1 MKRETNGFALLTIAL
16 LTLTVLSSAV
26 VNATSSA
33 AWQDTETV
41 SNDTMVYTE
50 NIEQK
55 GGVLQVVNSAVNTS
69 TLVKTIDKE
78 VSAEK
83 QRQFI
88 NSNLV
93 DRVAGIGEEE
103 LHEEDKISSQEL
115 IETAEVKVMAATQKQ
130 EVAVAKLILADAN
143 KVESIKDISGVA
155 QDSADEILV
164 KSAAAVIVSDVDQ
177 SDALLEI
184 EEPDENY
191 NGVIIELDAKDR
203 DLLEHLVMG
212 EAGSE
217 GYEGACLVA
226 QAIRDAIV
234 YKGFKSVA
242 EVRKGMKY
250 SGSIKKEPN
259 EDVLNA
265 CKFIFDEGGC
275 VVKHRILYF
284 YAPKYCSGK
293 WHNTQHFIIE
303 YGGHRFFD
311 SNKD

>member
-1 MKRETNGFALLTIAL
+1 MKRETNSFALLTIAL
-16 LTLTVLSSAV
+16 LIVTVLCSAV
-26 VNATSSA
+26 VEATSD
-33 AWQDTETV
+33 AWQDIETV
-41 SNDTMVYTE
+41 SNDTVVYTE
-50 NIEQK
+50 NFEQMS
-55 GGVLQVVNSAVNTS
+55 GVIQVASSAINTS
-69 TLVKTIDKE
+69 TLVKTINRE

-93 DRVAGIGEEE
+93 DMVAGIGEEG
-103 LHEEDKISSQEL
+103 LHEEDKLINQEL
-115 IETAEVKVMAATQKQ
+115 IDVAEVKVKVAAQKQ
-130 EVAVAKLILADAN
+130 EAAVAKLRLADAN
-143 KVESIKDISGVA
+143 NVETVKISGVA
-155 QDSADEILV
+155 QDSANEIIME
-164 KSAAAVIVSDVDQ
+164 SAVAVIISDVDQ

-226 QAIRDAIV
+226 QAIRDALV

-303 YGGHRFFD
+303 HGGHRFFD
-311 SNKD
+311 SNND